1 MEQMHTQRCHLWSE
15 GGEVV
20 GRLGREGEVE
30 LARDR
35 LHELLADSGSEGFKG
50 GGVHGNYE
58 L

>member
-1 MEQMHTQRCHLWSE
+1 MHTQRCHLWSE